1 MTIATVIKGVELVFL
16 CILAILACVLLIVKF
31 FQKVKANK
39 LAKAKQ
45 SNQMDKVEQAETEL
59 AKLVG
64 IEDNIMSYIEAAEG
78 TYASFKELAKGAGMS
93 GKFGS
98 TKLNDVLGKIKTD
111 CLTSGIAYDQSYWEG
126 KVNRLIAFSKRVN
139 AR

>member
-1 MTIATVIKGVELVFL
+1 MTIATVIKAVELVFL
-16 CILAILACVLLIVKF
+16 CMLAVLACVLLVVKF
-31 FQKVKANK
+31 FQKVKATK

-45 SNQMDKVEQAETEL
+45 SNQLDEVEKTQSEL
-59 AKLVG
+59 EKLVN

-111 CLTSGIAYDQSYWEG
+111 CLTSGVAYDQSYWEA
-126 KVNRLIAFSKRVN
+126 KVNRLITFSKKVN